1 MSVSQH
7 PVALRLEE
15 AVQGRDTALL
25 ATVMLLPLIDGI
37 FPALILTGALDSAA
51 GILMVGLLIFSGSAT
66 FAVALAEFE
75 GSPRECARTVVLIG
89 IPLIVL
95 AGVEAALAPALQSL
109 LDLVIFERFAALVIL
124 AVAASTASARVGT
137 YLPRPAVIVVLGL
150 IASVDPANAEFA
162 LVTDIELVAR
172 AAAAAAIGVG
182 ATLVVA
188 LAAPTLR
195 EWVDLD
201 RFRFG
206 SAVALGLL
214 PLSIIGFPFGEFAP
228 LGALALTALFAIDP
242 DSEPPTK
249 DTHELAE
256 QSEPDRAPWL

>member
-7 PVALRLEE
+7 PIALRLEE
-15 AVQGRDTALL
+15 AVEGRDTALL

-37 FPALILTGALDSAA
+37 FPALLLTGALDTAA
-51 GILMVGLLIFSGSAT
+51 GVVMVGLLIFSGSAT
-66 FAVALAEFE
+66 VAVVLAEFD
-75 GSPRECARTVVLIG
+75 GSTRECARTVLLIG

-95 AGVEAALAPALQSL
+95 AGIEAALAPVFESV

-124 AVAASTASARVGT
+124 AVAASTASARIGT
-137 YLPRPAVIVVLGL
+137 YLPRPAVIIALGVL
-150 IASVDPANAEFA
+150 ASIDPANAELA
-162 LVTDIELVAR
+162 LLTDPELVAR
-172 AAAAAAIGVG
+172 GVAAATIGVA

-195 EWVDLD
+195 QWVDID

-214 PLSIIGFPFGEFAP
+214 PLSILGLPFGEFVP

-242 DSEPPTK
+242 DAESPAQESQEVNDPP
-249 DTHELAE
+249 
-256 QSEPDRAPWL
+256 EPDRAPWL